1 MTDRINP
8 QGGNNLDIRQAK
20 APATERSNQSEAAE
34 SEKRAEAAQDEVRLT
49 NTATNLKRIEAK
61 LADIPEIDSSKVSEI
76 RSRLDSGSYEIDA
89 RQVAEKMLR
98 LDQSFG

>member
-1 MTDRINP
+1 MTDKINP

-20 APATERSNQSEAAE
+20 ARAAEKTQQSESAE
-34 SEKRAEAAQDEVRLT
+34 SEKRAEASRDEIHLT
-49 NTATNLKRIEAK
+49 NAATSLKRVEAK
-61 LADIPEIDSSKVSEI
+61 LADISEIDSSRVSEI

-98 LDQSFG
+98 LDQSLG